1 VIGIDHHEKSTEREA
16 SSSPVKFRFLNCS
29 RWRIQTNV
37 LVYGI
42 VAIVLFTA
50 GCSREQP
57 KEATTQ
63 DSIEQAI
70 AISTKPVTTR
80 EVRRT
85 VEMVGTLGGWEEVTI
100 SNEAPGIIQ
109 QVMVDLGD
117 KVKKGQRLVLLD
129 SREAKL
135 ALAQAEA
142 NLQAAKK
149 ALTQAQAE
157 WRDADINLKRIKELH
172 SEGIIATSQFD
183 VAQTR
188 FDAIEAQVRAREA
201 DIDRYQAMVDFARKR
216 LSDTEV
222 IAPIAGE
229 VRQRLVSIGEAV
241 KEKTPL
247 FQLVITD
254 PLKFQ
259 GTVPERFAPDIK
271 MEQPVDLQ
279 VEAFADRVF
288 PGRVLR
294 VSPAVDVQTRSL
306 SLEVKVPNAQGMLKP
321 GFFAKGQI
329 LTEVDPNAVFA
340 PEEAVYTFVGIT
352 KAFVVQ
358 DGTVQERQVKTGS
371 RTEGWVEITEGL
383 QNGETVATSNLPQLY
398 QGAKISVTNGKES

>member
-1 VIGIDHHEKSTEREA
+1 MNDHEESAAREA
-16 SSSPVKFRFLNCS
+16 ERSPVKSQFLNPF
-29 RWRIQTNV
+29 RRLIQTTV
-37 LVYGI
+37 LMCG
-42 VAIVLFTA
+42 VAAILL
-50 GCSREQP
+50 GSSCSREKP
-57 KEATTQ
+57 KEVATQ
-63 DSIEQAI
+63 DAAEQVI
-70 AISTKPVTTR
+70 PISTKPVATR

-100 SNEAPGIIQ
+100 SNEAPGTIQ
-109 QVMVDLGD
+109 QVLVDLGD

-129 SREAKL
+129 QREANL
-135 ALAQAEA
+135 ALAQAQA

-172 SEGIIATSQFD
+172 SEGIIATSQLD
-183 VAQTR
+183 IAQTR
-188 FDAIEAQVRAREA
+188 FDAIEAQVHAREA
-201 DIDRYQAMVDFARKR
+201 DIDRFKALVDLAQKR

-222 IAPIAGE
+222 LAPIAGE
-229 VRQRLVSIGEAV
+229 VRQRLVSTGEAV

-247 FQLVITD
+247 FYLVMTD
-254 PLKFQ
+254 PLKLQ

-271 MEQPVDLQ
+271 VEQPVDVQ

-329 LTEVDPNAVFA
+329 LTGVNPQAVFA

-358 DGTVQERQVKTGS
+358 DGTVQERQVKTGT
-371 RTEGWVEITEGL
+371 RAEGWVEITDGL
-383 QNGETVATSNLPQLY
+383 RTGEMVATSSLPQLY
-398 QGAKISVTNGKES
+398 QGAKITVANGKES